1 MESYFLLPFLEI
13 FFLIRISNLFRYSFS
28 NVRTE
33 MEKIIKNTQEIL
45 HQKDQFL
52 RPRLTNYIVKK
63 IATSE
68 KQNRTTFR
76 LVTHKKENK

>member
-1 MESYFLLPFLEI
+1 
-13 FFLIRISNLFRYSFS
+13 
-28 NVRTE
+28 